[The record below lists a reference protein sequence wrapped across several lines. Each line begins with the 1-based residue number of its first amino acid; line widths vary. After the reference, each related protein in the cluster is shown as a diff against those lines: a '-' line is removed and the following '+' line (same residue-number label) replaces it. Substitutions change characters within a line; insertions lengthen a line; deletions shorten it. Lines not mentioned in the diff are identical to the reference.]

1 MKKKTATSSNLK
13 GWADSFVITG
23 IILLILAF
31 FGWIYSADSV
41 STEVCMGILFIFA
54 SPVVRG
60 LAVIVQNAEDQIAER
75 ERGKEADQL

>member
-1 MKKKTATSSNLK
+1 MKKTTATSENLN
-13 GWADSFVITG
+13 GWATSLTLTG

-31 FGWIYSADSV
+31 FGWIFSADSV

-60 LAVIVQNAEDQIAER
+60 LAVLVQNAEEQIEAR
-75 ERGKEADQL
+75 NNKEEVL

>member
-1 MKKKTATSSNLK
+1 MKKKTATSENLN
-13 GWADSFVITG
+13 GWATSLTLTG

-31 FGWIYSADSV
+31 FGWIFSADSV

-60 LAVIVQNAEDQIAER
+60 LAVLVQNAEEQIASRHEQT
-75 ERGKEADQL
+75 ED